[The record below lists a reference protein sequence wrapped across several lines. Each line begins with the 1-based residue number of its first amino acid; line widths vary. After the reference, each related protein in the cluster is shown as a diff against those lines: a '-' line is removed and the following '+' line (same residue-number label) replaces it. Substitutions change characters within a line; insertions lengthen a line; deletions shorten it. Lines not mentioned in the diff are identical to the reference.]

1 MESSQ
6 PIKPTRKDNRIDL
19 LDVYRGFAI
28 LGIFVVNI
36 VIMNSTFL
44 NQDEFAKQWTSGIDQ
59 FAERL
64 LQLFFY
70 TKFFPIFS
78 LLFGLGISM
87 QALKMK
93 EKGKLRFSFFAR
105 RMFILLLIGICHIIF
120 IWSGDVLNL
129 YAILGLLVT
138 FFVGRSNK
146 LILFL
151 SGFLLL
157 FPFYD
162 DVFFFL
168 FEQIN
173 FEPGSYLSN
182 LNGASVHHII
192 TEGSYLEGLQL
203 RLKEYM
209 ANIPM
214 LYGFLGPIAFSMFL
228 LGLYIG
234 KNRIYTSLDSY
245 IKKISLP
252 MILLAIATNSYRI
265 LFLFFLPET
274 EIYAND
280 LFRPYFIKAMV
291 VSDVVMGLFYL
302 WILGWLWQNTKAKY
316 LLKPLRHVGRMALTN
331 YIMQSLIG
339 LILFSSVGFSLY
351 EGFSPS
357 QTLSI
362 AIAIFAVQVL
372 YSKLWLTYFRFGPL
386 EWLWRCLTYRKF
398 FPIKR
403 SGENELSKI
412 SGQSI

>member
-6 PIKPTRKDNRIDL
+6 TIKPTKKDSRIDL

-59 FAERL
+59 LAQRI

-93 EKGKLRFSFFAR
+93 KNGNLGFSFFAR
-105 RMFILLLIGICHIIF
+105 RMFILFLIGVCHIVF

-138 FFVGRSNK
+138 LFLNRSNK

-151 SGFLLL
+151 SAFFVL

-173 FEPGSYLSN
+173 FEPGSYLSG
-182 LNGASVHHII
+182 LDGASVHHII
-192 TEGSYLEGLQL
+192 TEGSYFEGLQL

-214 LYGFLGPIAFSMFL
+214 LFGFLGPIALSMFL

-234 KNRIYTSLDSY
+234 KNRIYISLDSF
-245 IKKISLP
+245 IQKISLP
-252 MILLAIATNSYRI
+252 MILVAIVTNSYRI

-274 EIYAND
+274 DMYSSETV
-280 LFRPYFIKAMV
+280 RPYFIKAMV
-291 VSDVVMGLFYL
+291 VSDVMMGLFYL
-302 WILGWLWQNTKAKY
+302 WFLGWLWYNTKGKY

-331 YIMQSLIG
+331 YIVQSVIG
-339 LILFSSVGFSLY
+339 LILFSSIGFSLY

-362 AIAIFAVQVL
+362 AIAVFAVQVL

-386 EWLWRCLTYRKF
+386 EWLWRCLTYRRL

-403 SGENELSKI
+403 SKETSASRV
-412 SGQSI
+412 SGQRV